1 MRPEPTR
8 RRSTRGGR
16 GSGFEVDTAERC
28 NIIRR
33 GTSTGRYDDLET
45 RDESRAV
52 GEYLVSRF
60 YFEILLHLCHRSV
73 SRRCLY
79 WTSRSPL
86 SCNCTAFAQAV
97 QIEALVWRPAFGR
110 RHPSSY
116 ACTEGPSLVPVRSAA
131 VPIKRLAAPPRAH
144 RVALRT
150 TGPTPQK
157 TAAACPAEFVAAG
170 GRRRRRRL
178 DRPRPTVLWPCAAA
192 QSTSSLQQQQLVQSS
207 SS

>member
-1 MRPEPTR
+1 MRARTVCMKINR
-8 RRSTRGGR
+8 IRSNTK
-16 GSGFEVDTAERC
+16 
-28 NIIRR
+28 
-33 GTSTGRYDDLET
+33 LE
-45 RDESRAV
+45 SWL
-52 GEYLVSRF
+52 EYLVSLDSTLRF
-60 YFEILLHLCHRSV
+60 YSICVTEVSLLDIS
-73 SRRCLY
+73 
-79 WTSRSPL
+79 L
-86 SCNCTAFAQAV
+86 SALVQLANCTAFAQAV
-97 QIEALVWRPAFGR
+97 QIEARVWRPAFGR

>member
-60 YFEILLHLCHRSV
+60 YFEILLHLCPSV

-86 SCNCTAFAQAV
+86 SCNCTAFAQGRKQSRSKHLYGV
-97 QIEALVWRPAFGR
+97 RRSGGGTLVATP
-110 RHPSSY
+110 
-116 ACTEGPSLVPVRSAA
+116 VP
-131 VPIKRLAAPPRAH
+131 
-144 RVALRT
+144 
-150 TGPTPQK
+150 
-157 TAAACPAEFVAAG
+157 
-170 GRRRRRRL
+170 
-178 DRPRPTVLWPCAAA
+178 
-192 QSTSSLQQQQLVQSS
+192 
-207 SS
+207 

>member
-60 YFEILLHLCHRSV
+60 YFEILLHLCPSV

-116 ACTEGPSLVPVRSAA
+116 ACTVGPSLVPVRSAA